1 MSADIDILVDVHTHN
16 PRPGVLSPTMAGIH
30 PWDAERGLELPDLS
44 SSDIIGETG
53 LDYACKV
60 SREAQQRLFEWH
72 LAEAERLNKPVVIHC
87 VKAFE
92 DVMNTLGKHRLAGVI
107 LHGFVGS
114 KEQAKRAI
122 ERGYY
127 LSFGRR
133 SLGSPRSCEAIKIT
147 PMEQLFC
154 ETDDDKTLDISEIYH
169 AVAKHKE
176 LTFEELAKQLERN
189 YKRLFRQ

>member
-1 MSADIDILVDVHTHN
+1 MSADVDILVDVHTHN

-30 PWDAERGLELPDLS
+30 PWDAERGLGFPDLS

-53 LDYACKV
+53 LDYACEV
-60 SREAQQRLFEWH
+60 SREAQQRLFDWH
-72 LAEAERLNKPVVIHC
+72 LVEAEKLNKPVVIHC

-154 ETDDDKTLDISEIYH
+154 ETDDDKTLDISEIYQ

>member
-1 MSADIDILVDVHTHN
+1 MSADVDILVDVHTHN

-30 PWDAERGLELPDLS
+30 PWDAERGLLFPDLS
-44 SSDIIGETG
+44 SADIIGETG
-53 LDYACKV
+53 LDYACEV

-72 LAEAERLNKPVVIHC
+72 LVEAERLNRPVVIHC

-92 DVMNTLGKHRLAGVI
+92 DVMSTLGKHHLTGVV

-114 KEQAKRAI
+114 KEQAIRAI

-176 LTFEELAKQLERN
+176 LTFEELAKQIEIN

>member
-1 MSADIDILVDVHTHN
+1 MSADVDILVDVHTHN

-44 SSDIIGETG
+44 NSDVIGETG
-53 LDYACKV
+53 LDYACEV

-72 LAEAERLNKPVVIHC
+72 LVEAERLNKPVVIHC

-92 DVMNTLGKHRLAGVI
+92 DVMNTLGKHHLTGVV

-114 KEQAKRAI
+114 KEQAMRAI

-176 LTFEELAKQLERN
+176 LTFEELAKQIEIN

>member
-1 MSADIDILVDVHTHN
+1 MSADVDILVDVHTHN

-53 LDYACKV
+53 LDYACEV

-147 PMEQLFC
+147 PIEQLFC
-154 ETDDDKTLDISEIYH
+154 KTDDDKTLDISEIYH

-176 LTFEELAKQLERN
+176 LTFEELAKQLEKN
-189 YKRLFRQ
+189 HKRLFRQ

>member
-1 MSADIDILVDVHTHN
+1 MSVEVDILVDIHTHN

-30 PWDAERGLELPDLS
+30 PWDAEMGLLFPDLS
-44 SSDIIGETG
+44 SADIIGETG
-53 LDYACKV
+53 LDYVCGASK
-60 SREAQQRLFEWH
+60 EAQQRLFEWH
-72 LAEAERLNKPVVIHC
+72 LVEAERLHKPVVIHC

-92 DVMNTLGKHRLAGVI
+92 DVMNILSKHRLTGVV

-114 KEQAKRAI
+114 KEQAMRAI

-133 SLGSPRSCEAIKIT
+133 SLGSPRSCEALRLT
-147 PMEQLFC
+147 PTEQLFC
-154 ETDDDKTLDISEIYH
+154 ETDDDKTLGIEQIYDE
-169 AVAKHKE
+169 VARHKA
-176 LTFEELAKQLERN
+176 LTLDELAKQIEIN

>member
-1 MSADIDILVDVHTHN
+1 MSADVDILVDVHTHN

-30 PWDAERGLELPDLS
+30 PWDAERGLGLPDLS

-53 LDYACKV
+53 LDYACEV

>member
-1 MSADIDILVDVHTHN
+1 MSADVDILVDVHTHN

-72 LAEAERLNKPVVIHC
+72 LVEAERLNKPVVIHC

-92 DVMNTLGKHRLAGVI
+92 DVMNTLGKHHLAGII
-107 LHGFVGS
+107 LHSFVGS

-176 LTFEELAKQLERN
+176 LTFEELAKQLEKN
-189 YKRLFRQ
+189 YKRLFRK